1 MVNLQRIYKQKY
13 LLLCFEQVINLISRP
28 LFSWH
33 TYFMILNLNNVK
45 LPTYLEFWT
54 NSVGGSVLAKRGLN
68 STRFCSTDF
77 SVALRVYG
85 NSTYHEKALRKNLL
99 LILG

>member
-1 MVNLQRIYKQKY
+1 
-13 LLLCFEQVINLISRP
+13 
-28 LFSWH
+28 
-33 TYFMILNLNNVK
+33 MILNLNNVK